1 MLAVLPGSII
11 KILVKPGDQVE
22 EGRGFGGIKT

>member
-11 KILVKPGDQVE
+11 KILVKSGDQVE
-22 EGRGFGGIKT
+22 EGQGFGGIKT